1 MIEIITYDEKTVQA
15 LHDALLYDGIIGN
28 DVILSG
34 MELSELG
41 GQNFT
46 LDITAGYGV
55 IQGRVFK
62 FDGGSVDIA
71 PPTSGTTNGQIIIQ
85 IDLSNDEEP
94 IKIFSDNTMRS
105 LRKDENFNIMKGVWE
120 TQYCTYNVYESGTV
134 APTYPQ
140 SMKAIESINRT
151 QSNLAT
157 LQDTVSTQGTRINN
171 QANRLTTLETKTT
184 IEETNIT
191 SGMSNVTNI
200 RGYTKSSKVG
210 GFCIANCSFNVTS
223 QIPAYPSSTILKGLG
238 APGYEMNV
246 IICSR
251 DNAVSK
257 CYPCYIRADGDIGNR
272 VAMPTGAYVINVC
285 YKML

>member
-15 LHDALLYDGIIGN
+15 IHDALLYDGIIGN

-34 MELSELG
+34 MEMNELG
-41 GQNFT
+41 GANFT

-62 FDGGSVDIA
+62 FDGGSVDVA

-94 IKIFSDNTMRS
+94 IKLFSDNTMRS

-140 SMKAIESINRT
+140 TMKAIESINRT
-151 QSNLAT
+151 QSNIAT

-171 QANRLTTLETKTT
+171 QANRLTTLESKQYEYS
-184 IEETNIT
+184 IRMV
-191 SGMSNVTNI
+191 SKANVTISAN
-200 RGYTKSSKVG
+200 GTKQESATLTLGDNEKLIGWVDKWIDGSGTSSASGTAACLVTNWWGTGTTRSFTVRNLATSQSKVTVNLS
-210 GFCIANCSFNVTS
+210 A
-223 QIPAYPSSTILKGLG
+223 L
-238 APGYEMNV
+238 
-246 IICSR
+246 
-251 DNAVSK
+251 
-257 CYPCYIRADGDIGNR
+257 
-272 VAMPTGAYVINVC
+272 VAKKV
-285 YKML
+285 

>member
-15 LHDALLYDGIIGN
+15 LYDALLYDGIIGN

-34 MELSELG
+34 MEMNELG
-41 GQNFT
+41 GANFT

-62 FDGGSVDIA
+62 FDGGSVDVA

-105 LRKDENFNIMKGVWE
+105 LRKDENFNIMNGVWE

-140 SMKAIESINRT
+140 SMKAIEPINRT
-151 QSNLAT
+151 QSNIAT

-171 QANRLTTLETKTT
+171 QANRLTTLESMFPYVAVDTQTVTVPKNKTSIGISTSATKDT
-184 IEETNIT
+184 IDGQMGQWKFSHWGPTASDGWVGASYI
-191 SGMSNVTNI
+191 SNVKANS
-200 RGYTKSSKVG
+200 TKLWIVGEARTVDSKV
-210 GFCIANCSFNVTS
+210 
-223 QIPAYPSSTILKGLG
+223 TI
-238 APGYEMNV
+238 
-246 IICSR
+246 
-251 DNAVSK
+251 NA
-257 CYPCYIRADGDIGNR
+257 I
-272 VAMPTGAYVINVC
+272 YV
-285 YKML
+285 KSPKW

>member
-34 MELSELG
+34 MEMNELG
-41 GQNFT
+41 GANFT

-62 FDGGSVDIA
+62 FDGGSVEIA

-120 TQYCTYNVYESGTV
+120 TQYCTYTVYESGTV

-140 SMKAIESINRT
+140 TMKAIESIYRT
-151 QSNLAT
+151 QSNIAT

-171 QANRLTTLETKTT
+171 QANRLTTLESKQYEYS
-184 IEETNIT
+184 IR
-191 SGMSNVTNI
+191 SVSKANVTIPANSAI
-200 RGYTKSSKVG
+200 TESITISLASDEKLIGWVDKWIDGSNTSSSSG
-210 GFCIANCSFNVTS
+210 VTS
-223 QIPAYPSSTILKGLG
+223 CLVTNWWGGGNTRSFIVRNISTSQAKVTVNLSALIAKK
-238 APGYEMNV
+238 V
-246 IICSR
+246 
-251 DNAVSK
+251 
-257 CYPCYIRADGDIGNR
+257 
-272 VAMPTGAYVINVC
+272 
-285 YKML
+285 